1 MLISQ
6 KLSNLAVL
14 IVGRSKWKVCWG
26 RSEIVKR
33 GRIISVFISLPT
45 AEIRSSS
52 SIAEN
57 LNEMQYP
64 FWDFFVAAKLYR
76 EILFNIM

>member
-52 SIAEN
+52 SITEN
-57 LNEMQYP
+57 FKRNAVPILG
-64 FWDFFVAAKLYR
+64 FFCGSQTLS
-76 EILFNIM
+76 